1 MTIQPVAR
9 LVPPPQGRYC
19 RPMDLNTLEN
29 LVANYGYIAVAV
41 GTFIEGET
49 FLLLGGFTAHQGYLS
64 LPLVMLCALAGSLG
78 GDLTSFFL
86 GRFRGRAMLAKHPKW
101 QRAAD
106 RAQTMFHG
114 RRVPIILL
122 FRFLWGMRIIIP
134 LTLGA
139 TGTRLALFA
148 PLSAISALAWSVA
161 GALLGYSLSNAVQ
174 SLLDHVERYE
184 LWALGIILGLGLII
198 WFFRAQIS
206 RLFRR

>member
-1 MTIQPVAR
+1 MDQH
-9 LVPPPQGRYC
+9 LVQ
-19 RPMDLNTLEN
+19 DLL
-29 LVANYGYIAVAV
+29 ANYGYLAV
-41 GTFIEGET
+41 GLGTFLEGET
-49 FLLLGGFTAHQGYLS
+49 FLLLGGFTAHQGFLA
-64 LPLVMLCALAGSLG
+64 LHWVMLCAFAGSFG
-78 GDLTSFFL
+78 GDLTAFL
-86 GRFRGRAMLAKHPKW
+86 IGRSRGQALLNKHERW
-101 QRAAD
+101 QRAAA
-106 RAQTMFHG
+106 RVNNAFHG
-114 RRVPIILL
+114 RRVPVILL
-122 FRFLWGMRIIIP
+122 FRFIWGMRIIIP